1 MRVWLADIDVPGLAM
16 SRSIGDDV
24 SHKVGVVNIPE
35 IIECVFLRNHRL
47 IYSPYDSSHSPV
59 QCHSRFFVNLCLYKP
74 Q

>member
-35 IIECVFLRNHRL
+35 IIECVPSCRPRPCCSIDFYVSNL
-47 IYSPYDSSHSPV
+47 ISNSG
-59 QCHSRFFVNLCLYKP
+59 CCKCI
-74 Q
+74 